1 MRYAIISD
9 IHSNYEALK
18 SALRDIKK
26 QDVDQIICLGDII
39 GKGENAHKCVQLVKK
54 YCDIVVAGNTD
65 IRFSSNAEDFKD
77 NELEYK
83 RILWN
88 QSLLTQEDIE
98 YLQNLPLCH
107 EIKAGK
113 KLIRMFHAT
122 PDSIFRFVNDY
133 DTDMS
138 LKYGMFLPSTTTIS
152 QNVAD
157 IVIYGHLHYQY
168 LSTIYN
174 KTLMCCGSAGNSIC
188 LVQNDDKN
196 SNPDSVC
203 RAHYMLLDID
213 LQNNV
218 SYCFKSC
225 KYNIN
230 AELKSN
236 KTNFELDTYQ
246 VELTEGRYRNMERVN
261 KSFEAQGYDISKF

>member
-1 MRYAIISD
+1 MKYAIISD

-18 SALRDIKK
+18 SVLKDIKSQEIDK
-26 QDVDQIICLGDII
+26 IICLGDII
-39 GKGENAHKCVQLVKK
+39 GKGENAHKCVQLVRQN
-54 YCDIVVAGNTD
+54 CDVVVAGNTD
-65 IRFSSNAEDFKD
+65 IRFSSNAKDFEN

-83 RILWN
+83 RIQWN
-88 QSLLTQEDIE
+88 QSLMTDDDIE
-98 YLQNLPLCH
+98 YLRNLPMCY
-107 EIKAGK
+107 EMQVGN

-138 LKYGMFLPSTTTIS
+138 LKYGMFMPSKTTVS
-152 QNVAD
+152 QDIAD

-174 KTLMCCGSAGNSIC
+174 KTLMCCGSVGNSIC
-188 LVQNDDKN
+188 LVQNEYKN
-196 SNPDSVC
+196 SSPDNIC
-203 RAHYMLLDID
+203 NAHYLLLNTDN
-213 LQNNV
+213 QNNI

-225 KYNIN
+225 KYDIN

-236 KTNFELDTYQ
+236 KTNFELDNYEI
-246 VELTEGRYRNMERVN
+246 ELTKGRYRNMERVN
-261 KSFEAQGYDISKF
+261 SSFEAQGYDVSKF

>member
-18 SALRDIKK
+18 SVLKDISE
-26 QDVDQIICLGDII
+26 QNVDKIICLGDII

-65 IRFSSNAEDFKD
+65 IRFCSNAEDFRD

-88 QSLLTQEDIE
+88 QSLLTDDDIE
-98 YLQNLPLCH
+98 YLKNLPMCY
-107 EIKAGK
+107 EMQVGN

-122 PDSIFRFVNDY
+122 PDNISRFVNDY

-138 LKYGMFLPSTTTIS
+138 LKYGMFLPSSLTTS
-152 QNVAD
+152 QKVAD
-157 IVIYGHLHYQY
+157 IVVYGHLHYQY
-168 LSTIYN
+168 LNTIYN
-174 KTLMCCGSAGNSIC
+174 KTLMCCGSVGNSIC
-188 LVQNDDKN
+188 LVQNEDRN
-196 SNPDSVC
+196 SNPDNIC
-203 RAHYMLLDID
+203 QAHYLVLDVSKQYDI
-213 LQNNV
+213 

-225 KYNIN
+225 EYDID

-236 KTNFELDTYQ
+236 KTNFELENYKI
-246 VELTEGRYRNMERVN
+246 ELTRGRYRNMERVN
-261 KSFEAQGYDISKF
+261 SSFEAQGYDISKF

>member
-1 MRYAIISD
+1 MKYAIISD

-18 SALRDIKK
+18 SVLKDIKSQEIDK
-26 QDVDQIICLGDII
+26 IICLGDII

-65 IRFSSNAEDFKD
+65 IRFSSNAEEFKD

-88 QSLLTQEDIE
+88 QSLLTKEDIE
-98 YLQNLPLCH
+98 YLQKLPLSY
-107 EIKAGK
+107 EIKVGK
-113 KLIRMFHAT
+113 KLIRLFHAT

-138 LKYGMFLPSTTTIS
+138 LKYGMFMPSKTTVS
-152 QNVAD
+152 QDIAD

-174 KTLMCCGSAGNSIC
+174 KTLMCCGSVGNSIC
-188 LVQNDDKN
+188 LVQNEYKN
-196 SNPDSVC
+196 SSPDNIC
-203 RAHYMLLDID
+203 NAHYLLLNTDN
-213 LQNNV
+213 QNNI

-225 KYNIN
+225 KYDIN

-236 KTNFELDTYQ
+236 KTNFELDNYEI
-246 VELTEGRYRNMERVN
+246 ELTKGRYRNMERVN
-261 KSFEAQGYDISKF
+261 SSFEAQGYDVSKF